1 LWGNVDARNSDAIH
15 FLREKTMSYGTT
27 KKHAEEAFNR
37 LCKAL
42 GKSTTCISKDKT
54 GPIVWNVGA
63 WRLDYYSGYRVE
75 EISNENGG
83 AFWPLNQRHITA
95 SEFCYACDFAIEVLH
110 IAGK

>member
-1 LWGNVDARNSDAIH
+1 
-15 FLREKTMSYGTT
+15 MSYGTT

-42 GKSTTCISKDKT
+42 GKSTDVFLPDNPTMAHGKKL
-54 GPIVWNVGA
+54 VRWNVGA

-95 SEFCYACDFAIEVLH
+95 SEFCYACDFAIEALR